1 MNFKNPCTLIFL
13 SFLVIQNIS
22 AQTRNFTIT
31 SGAQL
36 VASENVHIIVHNL
49 NFVNNG
55 SFSPA
60 ESRVIISGDSAIQTI
75 EGETDFYDLEVNK
88 SSGELLLEDNISVSN
103 TIDLQSGTVALN
115 DHSIDLGTTGSIE
128 NENALNYIFCNC
140 PSGEII
146 RTGDLDA
153 GSTEDLGNLGLSINP
168 SVAMGST
175 TIRRRHNIKNLG
187 TDFGLSIIR
196 SYDVS
201 PSSGNGTLDA
211 DLSFTYFPH
220 EENGLNTSEL
230 AFFRSAD
237 GTNWSQEGGTPGAG
251 VVTIS
256 NWNTFSEVTLG
267 TFNDELPVEMENI
280 VTDCDNGKTK
290 IDWVTASELNASH
303 FDVLRSLDG
312 DDWEEIATLNAHG
325 TTTQKNYYSFSDP
338 DVHRG
343 EIVYYAIRQLDFDGN
358 EEVFGPFSANCSNM
372 DIDVTIYPNPAE
384 TTVNVIVNWNEDNVP
399 LTITVVD
406 MTGKVVSQQMKQ
418 VESGTNHFPINLEE
432 FSNGVY
438 RISLATDDQML
449 HSAKIVKQ

>member
-1 MNFKNPCTLIFL
+1 MKITLSIFL
-13 SFLVIQNIS
+13 FIVFYNGILLAQNGHL
-22 AQTRNFTIT
+22 NIT
-31 SGAQL
+31 TGTQL
-36 VASENVHIIVHNL
+36 VASKNVNIIINNL
-49 NFVNNG
+49 DFINSG
-55 SFSPA
+55 SFIPG
-60 ESRVIISGDSAIQTI
+60 ESKVIISGDSAQQII
-75 EGETDFYDLEVNK
+75 SGPTDFYDLVLNK
-88 SSGELLLEDNISVSN
+88 SNGELVLNDNISIEN
-103 TIDLQSGTVALN
+103 TIDLVSGTVALN
-115 DHSIDLGTTGSIE
+115 DMIIDLGTTGRIQ
-128 NENALNYIFCNC
+128 NENAFNYIFCNC
-140 PSGEII
+140 PNGEIV
-146 RTGDLDA
+146 RTGVINA

-196 SYDVS
+196 NYDVT
-201 PSSGNGTLDA
+201 PSAGNGSLDA
-211 DLSFTYFPH
+211 NLSFTYFPH

-230 AFFRSAD
+230 AYFRSSD
-237 GTNWSQEGGTPGAG
+237 GLNWSQEGGIPGAG
-251 VVTIS
+251 NVTFS

-303 FDVLRSLDG
+303 FDILRSLDG

-343 EIVYYAIRQLDFDGN
+343 EIVYYAIRQLDFDGK

-372 DIDVTIYPNPAE
+372 DNDVTIYPNPAE
-384 TTVNVIVNWNEDNVP
+384 TTVNVIINWKEDNVP
-399 LTITVVD
+399 LTITVLD

-449 HSAKIVKQ
+449 HSAKIVKR